1 MDDYEQFYYGHSN
14 AEQFIT
20 EHLKDQS
27 NNVPLGLAANP
38 YILKKVIIYTI
49 QSKERVCDLDDN
61 SNRYH
66 EYAEKNHMAI

>member
-49 QSKERVCDLDDN
+49 QSKESV
-61 SNRYH
+61 
-66 EYAEKNHMAI
+66 